1 MEEILAGMAALLGI
15 VLVITIILAVITI
28 IANWKLFEKAGEP
41 GWSAIIPF
49 YSNYQMAK
57 IGTGNE
63 NLCWTFVGL
72 SIVNFVLGRIKGDN
86 GIIVTLALLVSL
98 ALLVIS
104 CYVYYKYTQSFGQS
118 TLMCILSI
126 FFAPIIFMIMAFSSS
141 TEYVGPNGV
150 PRFNSFNNQ
159 NNGYG
164 GNDYNNSYD
173 YSSYHND
180 NKDGFLK

>member
-1 MEEILAGMAALLGI
+1 MEEILAGMAAFLVIL
-15 VLVITIILAVITI
+15 LVITIILAVITI

-49 YSNYQMAK
+49 YSSYQMAK

-63 NLCWTFVGL
+63 TLCWTFVGL
-72 SIVNFVLGRIKGDN
+72 SIVDFVLGRIKGDN

-118 TLMCILSI
+118 TGMCILAI
-126 FFAPIIFMIMAFSSS
+126 FFAPIIFLIMALSSS

-150 PRFNSFNNQ
+150 PRFNSF

-180 NKDGFLK
+180 NNDGFLK

>member
-1 MEEILAGMAALLGI
+1 MEEMLAGMAAVLGV
-15 VLVITIILAVITI
+15 VLVITLVVVVITI

-49 YSNYQMAK
+49 YNSYQMAK

-63 NLCWTFVGL
+63 KLCWTFVGL
-72 SIVNFVLGRIKGDN
+72 SIADTVLGNIKSEN

-98 ALLVIS
+98 ASLVMS
-104 CYVYYKYTQSFGQS
+104 CYVCYKYTQSFGQS
-118 TLMCILSI
+118 TGMCILAI
-126 FFAPIIFMIMAFSSS
+126 FFAPIIYMIMAFSSS

-150 PRFNSFNNQ
+150 PRFNSFNN
-159 NNGYG
+159 GYG

-180 NKDGFLK
+180 NNDGFLK

>member
-1 MEEILAGMAALLGI
+1 MEEVLAGVAVFAGILLI
-15 VLVITIILAVITI
+15 VVLVLAVITI

-49 YSNYQMAK
+49 YNSYQMAK
-57 IGTGNE
+57 IGTGDE
-63 NLCWTFVGL
+63 KICCTFVAL
-72 SIVNFVLGRIKGDN
+72 SIVDFVLGNIKSDN
-86 GIIVTLALLVSL
+86 GAFKAIALLVSL

-118 TLMCILSI
+118 TGMCILAI
-126 FFAPIIFMIMAFSSS
+126 FFAPIIFLIMALSSS

-150 PRFNSFNNQ
+150 PRFNSF

-180 NKDGFLK
+180 NNDGFLK

>member
-1 MEEILAGMAALLGI
+1 MEEVLAGVAVFAGILLI
-15 VLVITIILAVITI
+15 VVLVLAVLTI

-49 YSNYQMAK
+49 YSSYQMAK

-63 NLCWTFVGL
+63 TLCWTFVAL
-72 SIVNFVLGRIKGDN
+72 SIVDFVLGRIKGDN

-118 TLMCILSI
+118 TGMCILAI
-126 FFAPIIFMIMAFSSS
+126 FFAPIIYMIMAFSSS

-150 PRFNSFNNQ
+150 PRFNSFNN
-159 NNGYG
+159 GYG
-164 GNDYNNSYD
+164 GNDYNS
-173 YSSYHND
+173 ND
-180 NKDGFLK
+180 KYGY

>member
-1 MEEILAGMAALLGI
+1 MEEVLAGMAAFLGI
-15 VLVITIILAVITI
+15 VLVITIVVAVITI

-49 YSNYQMAK
+49 YSSYQMAK

-63 NLCWTFVGL
+63 TVCWVYVAL
-72 SIVNFVLGRIKGDN
+72 SIVDFVLGRIKGDN
-86 GIIVTLALLVSL
+86 GAFKAIALLVSL

-118 TLMCILSI
+118 TLMCILAI
-126 FFAPIIFMIMAFSSS
+126 FFAPIIYMIMAFSSS

-150 PRFNSFNNQ
+150 PRFKSF
-159 NNGYG
+159 
-164 GNDYNNSYD
+164 DSNNSYGG
-173 YSSYHND
+173 D
-180 NKDGFLK
+180 NNYNNYNY